1 MDKQLIKSFY
11 EHGDQEKAEKM
22 SAYMKDN
29 FPFLG
34 IQKPQRAELQKE
46 FIQQAKKQKKI
57 DWDFIF
63 VLWDLPEREF
73 QYLALDYLLALKDSL
88 QKSDMDRIKLLIITK
103 SWWDSVDG
111 LATNI
116 IGILCAKYP
125 ELVQNHILSWAESD
139 DIWLVRV
146 GVLFQLKYKE
156 NTDTELLKFIIRKN
170 SHSEEFFI
178 AKAIGWVLREY
189 SKTNNEW
196 VKSFLEGNTLQRLSV
211 REASKYL

>member
-1 MDKQLIKSFY
+1 VDKQLIKSFY

-63 VLWDLPEREF
+63 RLWDLPEREF
-73 QYLALDYLLALKDSL
+73 QHLGLDYLIALRDSL
-88 QKSDMDRIKLLIITK
+88 QQTDINRIKLLIITK

-111 LATNI
+111 LA
-116 IGILCAKYP
+116 CKAP
-125 ELVQNHILSWAESD
+125 S
-139 DIWLVRV
+139 
-146 GVLFQLKYKE
+146 
-156 NTDTELLKFIIRKN
+156 LL
-170 SHSEEFFI
+170 
-178 AKAIGWVLREY
+178 ALG
-189 SKTNNEW
+189 
-196 VKSFLEGNTLQRLSV
+196 
-211 REASKYL
+211 